1 MSEAEPSA
9 GSTSPPPPEV
19 LEEDPFVL
27 GVDIDGVLADYT
39 YAFSLAVAK
48 EKGIDHETLPTQTR
62 WDFGQWGIESREE
75 YEALHQRAVTEH
87 RIFAN
92 CPVIHGAAEA
102 LWRLSDAG
110 IWIRI
115 ITHRL
120 PQNWGHAIAVS
131 DTVQWLDD
139 NGIPYRDLCF
149 LGRKPEVEAD
159 LYIDDAPHNVEGL
172 RRRGNRVIIF
182 DQPYNQDLEGLRAGS
197 WSEAEDII
205 AAQAVA
211 AGSSIQTGL
220 AGLDEAST
228 RLATKLDR
236 SRRDQS

>member
-1 MSEAEPSA
+1 MSEATAEPA
-9 GSTSPPPPEV
+9 DPPA
-19 LEEDPFVL
+19 LSKDPFVL

-39 YAFSLAVAK
+39 YAFSLAVAA
-48 EKGIDHETLPTQTR
+48 EKGIDHENLPTQTR
-62 WDFGQWGIESREE
+62 WDFGEWGIESREE

-92 CPVIHGAAEA
+92 CPVIPGAAEA

-110 IWIRI
+110 VWIRI

-131 DTVQWLDD
+131 DTVQWLDN

-159 LYIDDAPHNVEGL
+159 LYIDDAPHNVEAL
-172 RRRGNRVIIF
+172 RRRGNRVITF
-182 DQPYNQDLEGLRAGS
+182 DQPYNRDLEGLRAGS
-197 WSEAEDII
+197 WSEAEEII
-205 AAQAVA
+205 SAIVVA

-228 RLATKLDR
+228 RMATKLDK
-236 SRRDQS
+236 SRRELG